1 MSKTEVSLHI
11 YRADTTT
18 HTPLPFADQGIQ
30 AGFPSPAQDYLT
42 ETIDLNHEIVRHPAS
57 TFYGRVDG
65 DSMIDEGIEPGDI
78 LVIDRSLE
86 PADGDLA
93 VCCIDG
99 DFTLKRISLAQGK
112 VWLIPSNEAYDPILV
127 TPDRQFEVWGVV
139 TYTIKQHRRQARLRH
154 PEQ

>member
-11 YRADTTT
+11 YRADTST

-78 LVIDRSLE
+78 LAMLKLLTGLFRK
-86 PADGDLA
+86 
-93 VCCIDG
+93 
-99 DFTLKRISLAQGK
+99 FTVRKKERK
-112 VWLIPSNEAYDPILV
+112 C
-127 TPDRQFEVWGVV
+127 TPDRAAVWSW
-139 TYTIKQHRRQARLRH
+139 R
-154 PEQ
+154 